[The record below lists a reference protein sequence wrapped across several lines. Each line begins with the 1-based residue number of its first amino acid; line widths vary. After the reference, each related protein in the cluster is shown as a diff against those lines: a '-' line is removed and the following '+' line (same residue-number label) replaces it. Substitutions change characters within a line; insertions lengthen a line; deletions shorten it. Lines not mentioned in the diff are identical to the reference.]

1 MQGPCS
7 ARPGLQTPGS
17 AGVLPR
23 PQGTETLTALTG
35 RTQESTLP
43 WWGSR
48 PLKPTGTP
56 PTEEAAEGQRG
67 HASGATCSLRPCPS
81 CPESARR
88 GNRTHPLLGGPISLA
103 PAPSSA
109 GLCGLRAALQKRCSL
124 SGLQTTQGLQGPK
137 CEAQGQGCPESR
149 HPCHGR
155 DRSCLP
161 ACPRVSCSDV
171 TILCLPRL
179 AVTCRPQGRAQSA
192 EPDTQWVPRR
202 VRDTQV
208 LGSRNWRKVVRGARA

>member
-23 PQGTETLTALTG
+23 PQGTETVTVLTG

-67 HASGATCSLRPCPS
+67 HASGAACSLRGRALPVPS
-81 CPESARR
+81 PLAEETEPTLYWEALFLWLQPPPLQDSVGSKLPYRSGARSR
-88 GNRTHPLLGGPISLA
+88 GSRPRRAFKGLNVKPRGRAAPRAAA
-103 PAPSSA
+103 PA
-109 GLCGLRAALQKRCSL
+109 
-124 SGLQTTQGLQGPK
+124 T
-137 CEAQGQGCPESR
+137 
-149 HPCHGR
+149 
-155 DRSCLP
+155 
-161 ACPRVSCSDV
+161 
-171 TILCLPRL
+171 
-179 AVTCRPQGRAQSA
+179 AVTAPAFQPVLRFC
-192 EPDTQWVPRR
+192 V
-202 VRDTQV
+202 QV
-208 LGSRNWRKVVRGARA
+208 SQFCVSQASL